1 MNIETIIYIHEYL
14 TEYFL
19 DSEDPIS
26 PPGIKDR
33 GMLESAVSRPF
44 ASAGGRDAFP
54 SVFEKAS
61 ALFHGVIGNHSF
73 YNGNKRTALLSTLYF
88 LGDSGFIVDRCGDEE
103 MFEFTR
109 QVAAH
114 EITDDRNDELS
125 FICEWFSRSSR
136 KQIKGEQRLKF
147 TELREVLSRFEYETI
162 EDGNF
167 FEIKKDGEFIT
178 KIIKKGMYGREEYDQ
193 QYIAQLRKQLCLTPE
208 YGIDSAMFY
217 GNKGVSDE
225 LNGLME
231 MRSEVMR
238 KLAKI

>member
-1 MNIETIIYIHEYL
+1 MNIETIKFIHEYL
-14 TEYFL
+14 TKYFSG
-19 DSEDPIS
+19 SEDPIS
-26 PPGIKDR
+26 PPGIKDI
-33 GMLESAVSRPF
+33 GMLESAVARPF

-54 SVFEKAS
+54 SAFDKAA

-88 LGDSGFIVDRCGDEE
+88 LGDNSYIVDRCDDDE

-114 EITDDRNDELS
+114 EISDNRDDELNLIRDWFDRN
-125 FICEWFSRSSR
+125 SR

-147 TELREVLSRFEYETI
+147 IDLREILNRFEYDVA
-162 EDGNF
+162 EDGMQ
-167 FEIKKDGEFIT
+167 FEITRHGEFIT
-178 KIIKKGMYGREEYDQ
+178 KILKKGMAGMEEYDQ
-193 QYIAQLRKQLCLTPE
+193 TYISNLRKRLNLTAE

-217 GNKGVSDE
+217 GNKGVAEE
-225 LNGLME
+225 LNKFME

-238 KLAKI
+238 QLAKI

>member
-1 MNIETIIYIHEYL
+1 MNIDTVRFIHEYL
-14 TEYFL
+14 TEYFR

-26 PPGIKDR
+26 PPGIKDT
-33 GMLESAVSRPF
+33 GMLESAVARPF

-54 SVFEKAS
+54 DVFEKAA
-61 ALFHGVIGNHSF
+61 ALFHGIIGNHSF

-88 LGDSGFIVDRCGDEE
+88 LGDNSYIVDRCDDDE

-114 EITDDRNDELS
+114 EISDDRDSELEV
-125 FICEWFSRSSR
+125 IRDWFCRNSR

-147 TELREVLSRFEYETI
+147 IELREVLTRFGYDVT
-162 EDGNF
+162 EDGMN
-167 FEIKKDGEFIT
+167 FEITKYGQFIT
-178 KIIKKGMYGREEYDQ
+178 KILKKGMAGMEEYDQ
-193 QYIAQLRKQLCLTPE
+193 SYISNLRKRLNLTAE

-217 GNKGVSDE
+217 GNKGIAED
-225 LNGLME
+225 LNEFME

-238 KLAKI
+238 RLAKI